1 MFLHQNLNKVYFD
14 IHWKLN
20 FILSFLRNSFLIN
33 QRLTSKFIL
42 NYFLTSILCKFIS
55 SILQIANMAAI
66 LAFLFHW
73 VEILFFKFTDFN
85 FTIFFFFSYDLPL
98 FGKFFCIFSLLN
110 LFLYP
115 LTKKGFKGYAYI
127 YFTFFVLSLHYCKF

>member
-1 MFLHQNLNKVYFD
+1 
-14 IHWKLN
+14 
-20 FILSFLRNSFLIN
+20 
-33 QRLTSKFIL
+33 
-42 NYFLTSILCKFIS
+42 
-55 SILQIANMAAI
+55 MAAI

-98 FGKFFCIFSLLN
+98 FGKFFFIFSLLN

-127 YFTFFVLSLHYCKF
+127 YFTFFVLSLHYCKFQFFFVLVFHSVWKFACCYVLCKAVEFLRRGQVGIAWRIFVVLNLTQLDSNSFSFWYRS